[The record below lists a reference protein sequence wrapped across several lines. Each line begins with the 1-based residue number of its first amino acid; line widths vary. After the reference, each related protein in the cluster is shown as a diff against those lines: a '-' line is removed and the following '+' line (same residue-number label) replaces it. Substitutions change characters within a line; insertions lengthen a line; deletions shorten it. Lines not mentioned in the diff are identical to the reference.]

1 MTTGERSVHVCGM
14 SRSGTTLVTT
24 MLDAHPSV
32 SMGYEL
38 MPADLPSVSDLLRA
52 VRDARSAT
60 DGSARRVGNHLKD
73 AGFPSAGVFVKRAAR
88 ACVEPDAFVEMLE
101 SLRDAG
107 VTALDGM
114 AERRLISREVVRRK
128 MRVEGTSIGGH
139 KIGADLAGPMLRD
152 EPDAVIVFVIRD
164 PRDVAASQQ
173 SRGFTNDMESPR
185 GSDLVALGITSA
197 TGGDRALRN
206 ARRRSGGHDASDHG
220 DARAGRRSS
229 DAGSRVIEG
238 ECAILI
244 GSTRERGQSPAADLP
259 QQHRTSRGG
268 IVVNGLRPAQQA
280 LWSPTRGVRLCTR
293 QGRASG
299 DLNLTRVCFLITIT
313 ITVAV
318 HGIVARQ

>member
-173 SRGFTNDMESPR
+173 SRGFTNDIRSIARSWNRLADQTLSLSASHPR
-185 GSDLVALGITSA
+185 RAGIVRYETLAAAPEDTMRPIMAMLGLGVDPAMLDLASSKASVLSSSVRHANADNLQQPIFLSSIG
-197 TGGDRALRN
+197 RAAEELSSTDFGRLSRLCGRRLEAFGY
-206 ARRRSGGHDASDHG
+206 ARD
-220 DARAGRRSS
+220 RAGR
-229 DAGSRVIEG
+229 
-238 ECAILI
+238 
-244 GSTRERGQSPAADLP
+244 
-259 QQHRTSRGG
+259 
-268 IVVNGLRPAQQA
+268 
-280 LWSPTRGVRLCTR
+280 
-293 QGRASG
+293 
-299 DLNLTRVCFLITIT
+299 
-313 ITVAV
+313 VAT
-318 HGIVARQ
+318 